1 MHTPMSTP
9 PREPTDA
16 PEPRT
21 VDESREPDRGVD
33 LPSEPSP
40 DALDEASVGGAA
52 DGAPSAAPEPRP
64 ADPRVAALADDLRRR
79 LRPVCRDWDDADF
92 EAVIE
97 RIAGIKARWTDGE
110 WH

>member
-1 MHTPMSTP
+1 MSMSTP

-21 VDESREPDRGVD
+21 VDESLGPDRGGD
-33 LPSEPSP
+33 LPS
-40 DALDEASVGGAA
+40 
-52 DGAPSAAPEPRP
+52 EPRP

-97 RIAGIKARWTDGE
+97 RIAGIKARWTEGG